1 MGGNAV
7 LLPEFHQIGVTL
19 PSTDSLGFNIGWDVA
34 FPLGDRFALFGDV
47 RTLGGGKT
55 ETALVFDRML
65 SGNVMQSP
73 LTDIETFLDLIPL
86 QLDPGS
92 TRILAGLRC
101 RL

>member
-1 MGGNAV
+1 
-7 LLPEFHQIGVTL
+7 
-19 PSTDSLGFNIGWDVA
+19 
-34 FPLGDRFALFGDV
+34 
-47 RTLGGGKT
+47 
-55 ETALVFDRML
+55 ML

-101 RL
+101 RLWGPIDKKRQSFPELVWRGWCDELDMSEFPMEAHVA